1 MHNANAGSEAV
12 DDDAETAKRKELVA
26 GTSDE
31 CERIDAAG
39 MAMRPPGIA

>member
-12 DDDAETAKRKELVA
+12 DDAETAKRKELVA

-39 MAMRPPGIA
+39 MAMRPTGIA